1 MQKNRVQVIFINL
14 GEEGT
19 SLFVGEAGSKYRYD
33 LPKED
38 VFKQSQSRYTAET
51 DIEKA
56 AYESVMQKAYR
67 LLNEYKVAR
76 NHKDLLLRAIFRNK
90 EEMLSLYNG
99 LNGSSYTDASALEI
113 TTLENAV

>member
-51 DIEKA
+51 DIEEA
-56 AYESVMQKAYR
+56 AYAEDFIDDISDIMEDAILGLDNDDILLDESEIADIENSMT
-67 LLNEYKVAR
+67 
-76 NHKDLLLRAIFRNK
+76 
-90 EEMLSLYNG
+90 G
-99 LNGSSYTDASALEI
+99 LIDGYIE
-113 TTLENAV
+113 